1 MKKFTKF
8 LLGAAVLL
16 QPFFATQAKAED
28 AFSMNMYT
36 WLNTAKNMKL
46 PVTTI
51 QNAGWFY
58 SGPTESSSSV
68 ACAKGTAF
76 IAYVYATG
84 DRNAYSFTGPGA
96 VTYDNAST
104 TNRQYLI
111 HKVSK
116 GTLTYKFVLFASAYG
131 ATGGSFDKAWTG
143 LVKMIPSET
152 EATATSTWE
161 AGEILQA
168 TGQTEAAIYNTKT
181 LNVTELSTTGINP
194 TTYQQDILS
203 FNLYS
208 LTYEIPAGVEY
219 VGITINNLY
228 LASAEFT
235 PAPSYTIT
243 GTVTEAGSTAA
254 VEGAT
259 VTLGDVTAT
268 TSATGEF
275 TLSDVPEGAATLTVT
290 ADGYVTYSQADF
302 DPSTQTG
309 ALAIQ
314 LTPQSSTLELT
325 FVDSSEGM
333 GSNVNVTQSDG
344 TVSLYAGETAIL
356 TNVAATDGVYT
367 LTVKGALNADGY
379 TLKASFPYYNEIS
392 YTINSTSDI
401 KFTLGDTEEANFS
414 LNAYGQ
420 TLTLT
425 VNVQDASQEAI
436 ENATVTSTYKDAA
449 DAALTFTYNS
459 DSKAYVATG
468 IYAPYAK
475 DTEYAVTAT
484 AAGYKSA
491 TEDVAFDGENQTI
504 TLILALDATTVTGTV
519 TNSSSEPVAG
529 ATVTL
534 LNGSSEIVSGTT
546 ASDGSYTLTINGAV
560 PETVTIQ
567 VTANGYDNYTATLDT
582 IEQGSTLTQNVTLTA
597 DLSALKSLLE
607 SGKVGKIY
615 NLNGVEVGNGKA
627 LVPGIYIVDGK
638 KVVVK

>member
-28 AFSMNMYT
+28 AFSF
-36 WLNTAKNMKL
+36 NMKEWINTGQAMYL
-46 PVTTI
+46 PVSVVED
-51 QNAGWFY
+51 AGWFY
-58 SGPTESSSSV
+58 SGPITSSSGKQCV
-68 ACAKGTAF
+68 AGSSFAIYMYKPEKKAYMLNLGTLNNKTSYEDAG
-76 IAYVYATG
+76 T
-84 DRNAYSFTGPGA
+84 S
-96 VTYDNAST
+96 
-104 TNRQYLI
+104 RQFLI
-111 HKVSK
+111 HSVSP
-116 GTLTYKFVLFASAYG
+116 GTLTYNILVISDDYTSNG
-131 ATGGSFDKAWTG
+131 QYSEYAWTG
-143 LVKMIPSET
+143 LVQMTPSDADPT
-152 EATATSTWE
+152 TSSTWTP
-161 AGEILQA
+161 GNPLQA
-168 TGQTEAAIYNTKT
+168 DGQDGAAIYKSTT
-181 LNVTELSTTGINP
+181 LNIEKKSDFSAGTITAWYEYSV
-194 TTYQQDILS
+194 TYQ
-203 FNLYS
+203 
-208 LTYEIPAGVEY
+208 IPKGVDY
-219 VGITINNLY
+219 VGITADNIFIV
-228 LASAEFT
+228 SAEFT
-235 PAPSYTIT
+235 PAAASTYEIT
-243 GTVTEAGSTAA
+243 GTVTEAGSTEA

-425 VNVQDASQEAI
+425 VNVQDAAQEAI

-484 AAGYKSA
+484 VAGYKSA
-491 TEDVAFDGENQTI
+491 TEDVAFDGENQTVI
-504 TLILALDATTVTGTV
+504 LVLALDATTVTGTV
-519 TNSSSEPVAG
+519 IDSASEPVAG

-582 IEQGSTLTQNVTLTA
+582 IEQGGTLTQNVTLTA

-607 SGKVGKIY
+607 SGKAGKIY

-627 LVPGIYIVDGK
+627 LIPGIYIVDGK